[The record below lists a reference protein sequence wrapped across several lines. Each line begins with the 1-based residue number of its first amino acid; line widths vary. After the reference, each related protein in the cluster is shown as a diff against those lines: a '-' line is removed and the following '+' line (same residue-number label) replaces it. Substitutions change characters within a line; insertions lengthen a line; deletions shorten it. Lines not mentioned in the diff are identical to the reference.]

1 MTFSI
6 IGRCAETGQLGIAIS
21 SSSIA
26 VGARCPWVRAG
37 VGAVAS
43 QNITLPALGP
53 QILDAL
59 ERGQLPPAALDQVL
73 TANGWSEYRQVTVID
88 SHGQVALFTGKQAL
102 GVHDAVAGEQCA
114 AAGNLLS
121 SRQVIEA
128 MVHAFEQAE
137 GHLADRLLAAMA
149 SKSGKIGFVGGQ
161 DIPLVRK
168 FLCGYEQGAKYA
180 NPKVEVVSSMTG
192 KVYKPSTGST
202 RAVWVCENDI
212 DAHAVGTLQN
222 MLMRAKQPWVL
233 DWSALTSM
241 DQKAARALL
250 RSTT

>member
-88 SHGQVALFTGKQAL
+88 SHGQVALFSGKQAL
-102 GVHDAVAGEQCA
+102 GVHNAVAGEQCA
-114 AAGNLLS
+114 AAGNLLTS
-121 SRQVIEA
+121 QQVIQA
-128 MVHAFEQAE
+128 MVDAFEQAG
-137 GHLADRLLAAMA
+137 GHLADRLLAAMHA
-149 SKSGKIGFVGGQ
+149 AVAAGGEAGP
-161 DIPLVRK
+161 IHSAALTIAGELTWPLVDLRVDWAEHDPIGQ
-168 FLCGYEQGAKYA
+168 LDGLWQAYRPQMNDY
-180 NPKVEVVSSMTG
+180 V
-192 KVYKPSTGST
+192 T
-202 RAVWVCENDI
+202 RA
-212 DAHAVGTLQN
+212 
-222 MLMRAKQPWVL
+222 L
-233 DWSALTSM
+233 DPTSAPSYGVAG
-241 DQKAARALL
+241 DE
-250 RSTT
+250 